1 MHRPT
6 FSNPE
11 SAHRRRRLGAA
22 PVGTLENGRSLEEAM
37 KAVVVTG
44 PDLAP
49 FTPISPDP
57 TPGDGFVVADL
68 VAAGIHN
75 IVRSRAS
82 GRHYSSTAVWL
93 LIPGIDAVVRTGDGR
108 LVYTAT
114 QAVPYGTM
122 AEHIPTS
129 EAFAIAVPEGT
140 DPLAVAAGC
149 NPGLASWMP
158 LRSRRDA
165 LADSGGLATVLV
177 LGVTGMAGRIAV
189 DNALAMGATTV
200 VGVGRNSEVL
210 EELTRTHGPALR
222 TVALTGTDGDA
233 DAIRDALEG
242 QAPTTVIDF
251 LWGPVAEQTF
261 AAVGS
266 SPTTPLSPHRDRHD
280 GRGRRPVP
288 GALLR
293 SRHYTLSGSGLG
305 SVDVSAIFTGLP
317 NSSTGSATVP

>member
-1 MHRPT
+1 
-6 FSNPE
+6 
-11 SAHRRRRLGAA
+11 
-22 PVGTLENGRSLEEAM
+22 M

-49 FTPISPDP
+49 VYADFPDP

-82 GRHYSSTAVWL
+82 GRHYSSTAVWP

-266 SPTTPLSPHRDRHD
+266 LSDDTAVAHIEI
-280 GRGRRPVP
+280 GTM
-288 GALLR
+288 ACM
-293 SRHYTLSGSGLG
+293 
-305 SVDVSAIFTGLP
+305 
-317 NSSTGSATVP
+317 